1 MINGYV
7 MSINAYYNIK
17 DAIAVDYFAWDS
29 CCPTT
34 LTEKWVN
41 IYVKKCFKK

>member
-17 DAIAVDYFAWDS
+17 DAIAVDYFAWNS

-34 LTEKWVN
+34 LTKKWVKFIQWN
-41 IYVKKCFKK
+41 ILKK